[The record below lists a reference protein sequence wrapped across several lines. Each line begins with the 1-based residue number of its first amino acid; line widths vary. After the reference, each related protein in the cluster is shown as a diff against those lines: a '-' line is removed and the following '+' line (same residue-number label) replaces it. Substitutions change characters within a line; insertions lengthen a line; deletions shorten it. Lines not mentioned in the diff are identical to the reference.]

1 VPTPD
6 QTSTVLAVD
15 DTPAN
20 LGVVFQI
27 LRDAAYKVLLAQ
39 NGASAL
45 SLMTETRP
53 DIVLLDVQLPGMDG
67 FEICRRIKANPD
79 TADIPVLFLTVS
91 DDPAAK
97 VRGFDVGGV
106 DYLTKPIEPAEL
118 LARLNTHLTLR
129 NLQRQLRE
137 QRQQL
142 EQQLI
147 ERSSALEVAQ
157 AQQRMLQMEVQRL
170 RELSAA
176 QSDQVQQLLHGL
188 LAERGQQQSHPDT
201 LAQQMLPG
209 LASLRAM
216 LTDLLANYTPT
227 PEGEVHR
234 RRVEVLRIVSDLE
247 RQIAQHVPPV
257 SPASAEVFVRDHPL
271 VQLSARE
278 QEVLQ
283 LLAVG
288 KETGEIAELLG
299 VADNTVRVYRSR
311 LMNKLDLHDLPSLV
325 KFALRHQLISLD

>member
-1 VPTPD
+1 VTTPD

-147 ERSSALEVAQ
+147 ERTSALEVAL
-157 AQQRMLQMEVQRL
+157 AQQRMLQQEVQRL

-176 QSDQVQQLLHGL
+176 QSEQVQQLLQGL

-216 LTDLLANYTPT
+216 LTDLLANYTPA

-247 RQIAQHVPPV
+247 RRITQHVPPV